1 MLSLPSRDRAK
12 RVWEAPSVHTACV
25 TRCTPHPPRRPRAKV
40 RKVTFK
46 ATDILPCCRDSVG
59 THESARAPWRL
70 AHMFFDHRCRL
81 LTHDVYVDENECHIP
96 GNATNDANDA
106 VTHMSSTCRSIRNY
120 LPDRT
125 DSTPSDLVDGHG
137 RLAAL
142 TTNPVAAGITTCQP
156 PTKPPC
162 SSWHARASYRRTRP
176 RVRNF
181 PVDGE
186 RWSYANLTD
195 AGSRHE
201 PTIPRRRPCL
211 NHVPT

>member
-1 MLSLPSRDRAK
+1 MLSLRCIRDRAK

-25 TRCTPHPPRRPRAKV
+25 TRCTPHPSNTRQSDSAPSERRFNEDRGV
-40 RKVTFK
+40 IILRLDTWY
-46 ATDILPCCRDSVG
+46 AT
-59 THESARAPWRL
+59 
-70 AHMFFDHRCRL
+70 
-81 LTHDVYVDENECHIP
+81 
-96 GNATNDANDA
+96 NDA